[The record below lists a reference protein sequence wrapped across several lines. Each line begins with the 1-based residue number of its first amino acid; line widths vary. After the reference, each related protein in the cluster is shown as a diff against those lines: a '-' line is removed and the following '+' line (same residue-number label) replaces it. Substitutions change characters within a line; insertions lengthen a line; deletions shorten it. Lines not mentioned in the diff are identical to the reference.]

1 MNTRTMA
8 FQVDEALFRRI
19 KAHLTRT
26 GLTQRAFV
34 ISVIEDA
41 LTAAEAA
48 ASDYDAEP
56 TNDLDDAAETD
67 AEVADDATDDSEPDT
82 DDDAE
87 SGEDEPTAYD
97 TADDEEE

>member
-41 LTAAEAA
+41 LTAAETAA
-48 ASDYDAEP
+48 EVPTLADAESDTDTPNDETVADAESDDTPNGEPLADAEP
-56 TNDLDDAAETD
+56 DADEPPPDDAAH
-67 AEVADDATDDSEPDT
+67 
-82 DDDAE
+82 
-87 SGEDEPTAYD
+87 
-97 TADDEEE
+97 DEEE